1 MKKILSSLLLI
12 IMAASACTSHP
23 RDDSKS
29 LEVMVSGPEPVYY
42 SDWDR
47 AIRADVDLQN
57 MFVDAPTKIEKPI
70 DLYMAMALALKYNYS
85 RRLISYEQ
93 SLIQAG
99 KSPAGQLPDIVAT
112 AGYSND
118 TLNSR
123 ISPDMKVAWNILD
136 ITGMYYQ
143 NSIEGL
149 KSGAATERSRKVI
162 HNIMQETRS
171 LYWQTLA
178 YQKLGPVI
186 DEMVEYMTLDIDEL
200 NVKAKQLSQKG
211 GSLTSE
217 ELKRKRQ
224 YMDSVK
230 RLLEIK
236 RNMETAEIRLAGL
249 MGFHPTTQYKL
260 VGKEYGNFE
269 IPALKKELSQ
279 LEWLALVNRPELRI
293 YDLQTRPEELEIVV
307 KSFRP
312 GEEDRYKKDPK
323 YYNSLWSKQAKDIGM
338 TIIEDVH
345 NPHEKEADSLRRQR
359 MTNLILNQVYLAWAW
374 YTSAVEDYQVNMEI
388 ASTSEDIAEIAT
400 LKNGSRSEKTILE
413 GARAIRD
420 EAAAFL
426 AYTEVQDSL
435 GNLYATVG
443 LDAIPYSMLDKKPS
457 QIAISLRKTM
467 EEWRKGVFIPDN
479 RPQPADVPGRRPAIN
494 MSGEW
499 MPDVT
504 YEVGQRINIVIP
516 QSVFDKM
523 QIRGDF
529 TTRASLSNHKPLP
542 KWLKYNPETY
552 TFTGMAMP
560 GDGGTYP
567 IKVYISDDSN
577 RVGYIEFR
585 LKIIGSYE
593 ESLSVRGLTDGSRA
607 KVLKRCAGKNCRDTY
622 VDSIEIGTDV
632 EIEPHR

>member
-1 MKKILSSLLLI
+1 MKKFLSSILLI
-12 IMAASACTSHP
+12 ILAVSACTTHKTEEESI
-23 RDDSKS
+23 
-29 LEVMVSGPEPVYY
+29 EVMVAGPEPVYY

-57 MFVDAPTKIEKPI
+57 MFVDAPSKIEKPI
-70 DLYMAMALALKYNYS
+70 DIYMAMALALKYNYS

-93 SLIQAG
+93 SLLETG
-99 KSPAGQLPDIVAT
+99 KAPAAKLPDIVAT

-143 NSIEGL
+143 SAAEGFQA
-149 KSGAATERSRKVI
+149 GAAVERSRKVI

-178 YQKLGPVI
+178 SQKLNPVI

-200 NVKAKQLSQKG
+200 NVKAKELAQTGK
-211 GSLTSE
+211 SLTTK
-217 ELKRKRQ
+217 ELQRKRQ

-230 RLLEIK
+230 KLLDLK
-236 RNMETAEIRLAGL
+236 RKMETAEIRLAGL

-269 IPALKKELSQ
+269 LPALKNELSQ

-293 YDLQTRPEELEIVV
+293 YDLQTNTDELKIVV

-312 GEEDRYKKDPK
+312 GEQDRYKNDPN
-323 YYNSLWSKQAKDIGM
+323 YYNRLWSKEAKDIGM
-338 TIIEDVH
+338 TIIEDVR
-345 NPHEKEADSLRRQR
+345 NPQENEADTLRRQR

-388 ASTSEDIAEIAT
+388 ASTSEDIAENIS
-400 LKNGSRSEKTILE
+400 LRKGSRSEKTILA
-413 GARAIRD
+413 GARAVSD
-420 EAAAFL
+420 EVSAFQ
-426 AYTEVQDSL
+426 AYAEVQDSL

-443 LDAIPYSMLDKKPS
+443 LDAIPYTMLEKKPS
-457 QIAISLRKTM
+457 QIAIALRKTM
-467 EEWRKGVFIPDN
+467 EEWRKGVFIPDA
-479 RPQPADVPGRRPAIN
+479 RPHPADVPGRRPAIN

-504 YEVGQRINIVIP
+504 YEVGQRIKITIP
-516 QSVFDKM
+516 QTVFDKM
-523 QIRGDF
+523 QIRGNF
-529 TTRASLSNHKPLP
+529 TTNASLRNHKPLP
-542 KWLKYNPETY
+542 QWLKYNPQNY
-552 TFTGMAMP
+552 TFTGVAMP
-560 GDGGTYP
+560 GDAGTYP
-567 IKVYISDDSN
+567 IKIYISDSSN

-585 LKIIGSYE
+585 LKIIGVYQ
-593 ESLSVRGLTDGSRA
+593 ESLSIRGLTDGSRTT
-607 KVLKRCAGKNCRDTY
+607 VLKRCVGSQCKDNY
-622 VDSIEIGTDV
+622 VDEHEIGTDV
-632 EIEPHR
+632 EYEPHL

>member
-1 MKKILSSLLLI
+1 MKKILSSILLI
-12 IMAASACTSHP
+12 ILAVSACTTRRAEEESI
-23 RDDSKS
+23 
-29 LEVMVSGPEPVYY
+29 EVMVAGPEPVYY

-57 MFVDAPTKIEKPI
+57 MFVDAPSKIEKPI
-70 DLYMAMALALKYNYS
+70 DIYMAMALALKYNYS

-93 SLIQAG
+93 SLLEAG
-99 KSPAGQLPDIVAT
+99 KAPAAKLPDIVAT

-143 NSIEGL
+143 SAAEGFQ
-149 KSGAATERSRKVI
+149 SGAAVERSRKVI

-178 YQKLGPVI
+178 SQKLNPVI

-200 NVKAKQLSQKG
+200 NAKSKELAQTGK
-211 GSLTSE
+211 SLTTK
-217 ELKRKRQ
+217 ELQRKRQ

-230 RLLEIK
+230 KLLDLK
-236 RNMETAEIRLAGL
+236 RKMETAEIRLAGL

-269 IPALKKELSQ
+269 LPALKNELSQ

-293 YDLQTRPEELEIVV
+293 YDLQTNTDELKIVV

-312 GEEDRYKKDPK
+312 GEQDRYKNDPN
-323 YYNSLWSKQAKDIGM
+323 YYNRLWSKEAKDIGM
-338 TIIEDVH
+338 TIIEDVR
-345 NPHEKEADSLRRQR
+345 NPQQNEADTLRRQR

-388 ASTSEDIAEIAT
+388 ASTSEDIAENIS
-400 LKNGSRSEKTILE
+400 LRRGSRSEKTILA
-413 GARAIRD
+413 GARAVSD
-420 EAAAFL
+420 EVSAFQ
-426 AYTEVQDSL
+426 AYAEVQDSL

-443 LDAIPYSMLDKKPS
+443 LDAIPYTMLEKKPS
-457 QIAISLRKTM
+457 QIAIALRKTM

-479 RPQPADVPGRRPAIN
+479 RPHPADIPGRRPAIN

-504 YEVGQRINIVIP
+504 YEVGQRIKITIP
-516 QSVFDKM
+516 QAVFNKM
-523 QIRGDF
+523 QIRGNF
-529 TTRASLSNHKPLP
+529 TTNASLRNHKPLP
-542 KWLKYNPETY
+542 QWLKYNPQNY
-552 TFTGMAMP
+552 TFTGVAMP
-560 GDGGTYP
+560 GDAGLYP
-567 IKVYISDDSN
+567 IKIYISDDSN

-585 LKIIGSYE
+585 LKIIGVYQ
-593 ESLSVRGLTDGSRA
+593 ESLSIRGLTDGSRTT
-607 KVLKRCAGKNCRDTY
+607 VLKRCVGSQCKDNY
-622 VDSIEIGTDV
+622 VDEHEIGTDV
-632 EIEPHR
+632 EYEPHL

>member
-1 MKKILSSLLLI
+1 MKKILSALLLI
-12 IMAASACTSHP
+12 IVGVAACTSRP
-23 RDDSKS
+23 REDSES

-47 AIRADVDLQN
+47 AIRADVDMQN
-57 MFVDAPTKIEKPI
+57 MFVDAPTKVEKPI

-143 NSIEGL
+143 NAVEGL
-149 KSGAATERSRKVI
+149 KAGAAAERSRKVI

-200 NVKAKQLSQKG
+200 NVKAKQLAQKG
-211 GSLTSE
+211 GALSAD

-230 RLLEIK
+230 KLLEIK

-293 YDLQTRPEELEIVV
+293 YDLQTRPEELQIVV

-312 GEEDRYKKDPK
+312 GEEDRYKKDPN
-323 YYNSLWSKQAKDIGM
+323 YYNRLWSKQAIRKEQDKDDPGKM
-338 TIIEDVH
+338 VEVVVP
-345 NPHEKEADSLRRQR
+345 PHR
-359 MTNLILNQVYLAWAW
+359 Y
-374 YTSAVEDYQVNMEI
+374 AVFNFDGNTLI
-388 ASTSEDIAEIAT
+388 ASVNKSI
-400 LKNGSRSEKTILE
+400 KLE
-413 GARAIRD
+413 EENAK
-420 EAAAFL
+420 
-426 AYTEVQDSL
+426 
-435 GNLYATVG
+435 
-443 LDAIPYSMLDKKPS
+443 DKL
-457 QIAISLRKTM
+457 AISLCRDAKDKPFWLIHRLDKIT
-467 EEWRKGVFIPDN
+467 VPV
-479 RPQPADVPGRRPAIN
+479 PAPVDIDELN
-494 MSGEW
+494 NDLDSL
-499 MPDVT
+499 
-504 YEVGQRINIVIP
+504 INI
-516 QSVFDKM
+516 Q
-523 QIRGDF
+523 
-529 TTRASLSNHKPLP
+529 
-542 KWLKYNPETY
+542 
-552 TFTGMAMP
+552 
-560 GDGGTYP
+560 DG
-567 IKVYISDDSN
+567 
-577 RVGYIEFR
+577 
-585 LKIIGSYE
+585 
-593 ESLSVRGLTDGSRA
+593 
-607 KVLKRCAGKNCRDTY
+607 
-622 VDSIEIGTDV
+622 
-632 EIEPHR
+632 